1 MICKHCKTEIEPPGF
16 ASNWPLHTDAHCR
29 DVLQADLE
37 YALSELEG
45 CRTLA
50 KGLYDAH
57 ATIDKLTA
65 ENTRLRDERDHWKR
79 ARESAMAAGEVL
91 KAENARLKA
100 ERERDAAEEIVRR
113 VRRLERNCLHAN
125 GVHSDSCIDF
135 GAALRNALG
144 IDPSKEQGK

>member
-65 ENTRLRDERDHWKR
+65 ENTRLREDRDHWKQ

-91 KAENARLKA
+91 QAENARLKA
-100 ERERDAAEEIVRR
+100 V
-113 VRRLERNCLHAN
+113 
-125 GVHSDSCIDF
+125 
-135 GAALRNALG
+135 
-144 IDPSKEQGK
+144 P

>member
-65 ENTRLRDERDHWKR
+65 ENTRLREDRDHWKQ
-79 ARESAMAAGEVL
+79 ARESAMAFRFAGYC
-91 KAENARLKA
+91 KTAQDMIR
-100 ERERDAAEEIVRR
+100 
-113 VRRLERNCLHAN
+113 
-125 GVHSDSCIDF
+125 
-135 GAALRNALG
+135 ALG
-144 IDPSKEQGK
+144 IDPSKEQKK

>member
-65 ENTRLRDERDHWKR
+65 ENTRLRLASLFPVDACRQ
-79 ARESAMAAGEVL
+79 ARETRAKLASAVEGLVKICYRGDVEGGEPNDYNE
-91 KAENARLKA
+91 ACDWWHECD
-100 ERERDAAEEIVRR
+100 DAA
-113 VRRLERNCLHAN
+113 H
-125 GVHSDSCIDF
+125 
-135 GAALRNALG
+135 AALRALG